1 MAYDAGDRRTGE
13 VYYLLPHEQWRV
25 IRAVCQFDSE
35 KGWTVIQRRMDG
47 SVDFTRNYD
56 NYTHGFGDLDGEYW
70 IGNKMLFTSQIISS
84 WLKERQLQFLL
95 KMPALDRKS
104 VV

>member
-1 MAYDAGDRRTGE
+1 MAFDAGDRRTGE

-35 KGWTVIQRRMDG
+35 KGWTVIQKRVDG

-70 IGNKMLFTSQIISS
+70 IGNKTYSL
-84 WLKERQLQFLL
+84 LL
-95 KMPALDRKS
+95 KLS
-104 VV
+104 HHG